1 MNASE
6 IIKSIEAEQL
16 KAEVPEF
23 RVGDT
28 VKVYGKIKEGNRER
42 IQVFEGVVIKRQG
55 GSTPVLRSRPTGS
68 IMMPGTK
75 SCMFTHHLVHL
86 LRQKDLVQVMHLF
99 IGMSVVIL
107 KIRMFIYC
115 TCRVHLETV
124 HAIIHKIFQMLHPML
139 LAGKRLSHRF
149 RQRILLRNAQIIL
162 DTEPKSHMI
171 PHPM

>member
-1 MNASE
+1 MKALQFLVL
-6 IIKSIEAEQL
+6 IDIHHVARSIEKTTHTQVQLVEQRRT
-16 KAEVPEF
+16 PSP
-23 RVGDT
+23 
-28 VKVYGKIKEGNRER
+28 
-42 IQVFEGVVIKRQG
+42 VITAG
-55 GSTPVLRSRPTGS
+55 GSAPVLRSRPTGS

-124 HAIIHKIFQMLHPML
+124 HTIIHKIFQMLHPML
-139 LAGKRLSHRF
+139 LAGKRLSHRL